1 MSGWKIQDSLEL
13 YNVNQWGANFFSINA
28 AGHVEVYP
36 TGDPNRAIDLK
47 IMADEIQKR
56 GIQLPLLIRFSDI
69 LRTRIKNLCESFQS
83 AMQEYHYQAVY
94 RGVYPIKVNQQRQV
108 VATIVDAAKAYHFG
122 LEAGS
127 KPELLTTVA
136 TLKDPE
142 ALIVCNGYK
151 DEEYIELALLA
162 RRVGKNV
169 ILVVEKLNELELI
182 AQMAEKLHVEPS
194 IGLRVR
200 LSAKGS
206 GRWEASGGDRSKFG
220 LGPVEMLQAIEWLK
234 GKNLLGSVQLL
245 HYHLGSQ
252 ITAIRNVKD
261 ALREAARYYV
271 ELKQMGAAL
280 KYLDVGG
287 GLAVDYDGSRT
298 NFAASANYSMQE
310 YANDVVYQIMTTC
323 DEAKVEHPIIVSES
337 GRAITAYHSVLLF
350 NVLGV
355 TEFQPGE
362 PAAPSADNTPP
373 LVKDLWES
381 YQSLSRKNFQE
392 VYHDIQHAR
401 EQLLNMFNLGYVN
414 LPWRAYAEAIYWA
427 ANYKIYRLAKESSY
441 VPDELEGLE
450 KSLADIYFCNFSLF
464 QSLPDTWAIDQI
476 FPIMPIHRLNEK
488 PTRSGIL
495 ADITCDSDGCID
507 RFVDLRNIKD
517 VIGLHP
523 WQENEDYLIGIFLV
537 GAYQE
542 ILGDLHNLFGDNNV
556 VQIALDG
563 ENHSYK
569 IEHVEYGDSVSEVL
583 AYVQQS
589 KDELISRFR
598 QSVEQAVRAGNCTL
612 EEARHILETYRA
624 GFEGYTYMER

>member
-1 MSGWKIQDSLEL
+1 MAGWKTQDSIDF
-13 YNVNQWGANFFSINA
+13 YNVNQWGGNFFSVNET
-28 AGHVEVYP
+28 GHIEVYP
-36 TGDPNRAIDLK
+36 TGDANRAVDLK
-47 IMADEIQKR
+47 VLADEIQQR

-69 LRTRIKNLCESFQS
+69 LRTRIKNLCESFQN
-83 AMQEYHYQAVY
+83 AIQEYNYKAVY

-108 VATIVDAAKAYHFG
+108 VATIVDAGQPYHFG

-142 ALIVCNGYK
+142 ALIICNGYK
-151 DEEYIELALLA
+151 DEEFIELALLA

-182 AQMAEKLHVEPS
+182 AQLAEKLQVVPS
-194 IGLRVR
+194 IGMRLR

-220 LGPVEMLQAIEWLK
+220 LGAVELLQAVEWLK
-234 GKNLLGSVQLL
+234 ARNMLDSLQLL

-252 ITAIRNVKD
+252 ITAIRNVKE

-271 ELKQMGAAL
+271 ELKKMGAAL
-280 KYLDVGG
+280 TYFDVGG
-287 GLAVDYDGSRT
+287 GLAIDYDGSRT

-310 YANDVVYQIMTTC
+310 YANDVVYQIMSTC
-323 DEAKVEHPIIVSES
+323 DEANVEHPIIVSES
-337 GRAITAYHSVLLF
+337 GRAITAHHSILIV
-350 NVLGV
+350 NVLGI
-355 TEFQPGE
+355 TEFQLVE
-362 PAAPSADNTPP
+362 PKAPADENTPP
-373 LVKDLWES
+373 LVKELWES
-381 YQSLSRKNFQE
+381 YQSLTRKNYQE
-392 VYHDIQHAR
+392 VYHDIQHSR

-427 ANYKIYRLAKESSY
+427 ANDKIFRLAREGNY

-464 QSLPDTWAIDQI
+464 QSLPDNWAIDQI

-488 PTRSGIL
+488 PTRSAIL

-517 VIGLHP
+517 VLGLHP
-523 WQENEDYLIGIFLV
+523 WKEKEDYLIGIFLV

-563 ENHSYK
+563 ERNVYR

-589 KDELISRFR
+589 KDDLISEFR
-598 QSVEQAVRAGNCTL
+598 QSVEQAVRAGNCSL
-612 EEARHILETYRA
+612 EEARHILETYRS

>member
-1 MSGWKIQDSLEL
+1 MLSWKIQDSIEF
-13 YNVNQWGANFFSINA
+13 YNINQWGANFFSVNST
-28 AGHVEVYP
+28 GNVEVYP
-36 TGDPNRAIDLK
+36 TGDSNRSIDLK
-47 IMADEIQKR
+47 VLADEIQQR

-69 LRTRIKNLCESFQS
+69 LRARIKALCESFQN
-83 AMQEYHYQAVY
+83 AIQEYNYQSVY

-108 VATIVDAAKAYHFG
+108 VATIVEAGQPYHFG

-136 TLKDPE
+136 LLNDPE

-151 DEEYIELALLA
+151 DEEFIELALLA

-169 ILVVEKLNELELI
+169 VLVVEKLNELELI
-182 AQMAEKLHVEPS
+182 TKIAEKLQVVPS
-194 IGLRVR
+194 IGVRVR

-220 LGPVEMLQAIEWLK
+220 LGPVEALQAVEWLK
-234 GKNLLGSVQLL
+234 AKNMLGSLQLL

-271 ELKQMGAAL
+271 EIKNMGAAL

-337 GRAITAYHSVLLF
+337 GRAITAYHSVLIF
-350 NVLGV
+350 NVLSV
-355 TEFQPGE
+355 TEFKLVE
-362 PAAPSADNTPP
+362 PAAPAAENAPP
-373 LVKDLWES
+373 LVKELWES
-381 YQSLSRKNFQE
+381 YQSLSRKNYQE
-392 VYHDIQHAR
+392 VYHDIQHTR

-414 LPWRAYAEAIYWA
+414 LQWRAYAEAIYWA
-427 ANYKIYRLAKESSY
+427 TNYKIFRLAKEGNY

-450 KSLADIYFCNFSLF
+450 KALADIYFCNFSLF

-476 FPIMPIHRLNEK
+476 FPIMPIHRLQEK
-488 PTRSGIL
+488 PTRTGIL

-517 VIGLHP
+517 VLGLHP

-563 ENHSYK
+563 ENNSYK
-569 IEHVEYGDSVSEVL
+569 VEHVEYGDSVSEVL

-589 KDELISRFR
+589 KDALVSQFR
-598 QSVEQAVRAGNCTL
+598 LSVEQAVRDGGCTL

>member
-1 MSGWKIQDSLEL
+1 MAGWKTQDSVDF
-13 YNVNQWGANFFSINA
+13 YNVNQWGANFFSVNA
-28 AGHVEVYP
+28 AGHIEVYP
-36 TGDPNRAIDLK
+36 TGDANRAVDLK
-47 IMADEIQKR
+47 ILADEIQQR

-69 LRTRIKNLCESFQS
+69 LRTRIKNLCESFQN
-83 AMQEYHYQAVY
+83 AIQEYNYQAVY

-108 VATIVDAAKAYHFG
+108 VATIVDAGQPYHFG

-182 AQMAEKLHVEPS
+182 AQLAEKLQVVPS
-194 IGLRVR
+194 IGMRLR

-220 LGPVEMLQAIEWLK
+220 LGSVELLQAVEWLK
-234 GKNLLGSVQLL
+234 ARNMLDSLQLL

-271 ELKQMGAAL
+271 ELKKMGAPL
-280 KYLDVGG
+280 TYFDVGG
-287 GLAVDYDGSRT
+287 GLAIDYDGSRT

-310 YANDVVYQIMTTC
+310 YANDVVYQIMSTC
-323 DEAKVEHPIIVSES
+323 DEAKVDHPIIVSES
-337 GRAITAYHSVLLF
+337 GRAITAHHSILIV
-350 NVLGV
+350 NVLGL
-355 TEFQPGE
+355 TEFQPIE
-362 PAAPSADNTPP
+362 PTAPTAENTPP

-392 VYHDIQHAR
+392 VYHDIQHSR
-401 EQLLNMFNLGYVN
+401 EQLLNMFSLGYID
-414 LPWRAYAEAIYWA
+414 LPWRAYAEGIYWA
-427 ANYKIYRLAKESSY
+427 ANYKIFRLAREGNY

-464 QSLPDTWAIDQI
+464 QSLPDNWAIDQI
-476 FPIMPIHRLNEK
+476 FPIMPIHRLEEK
-488 PTRSGIL
+488 PTRSAIL

-517 VIGLHP
+517 VLGLHP
-523 WQENEDYLIGIFLV
+523 WKEKEDYLIGIFLV

-563 ENHSYK
+563 EKNVYK

-589 KDELISRFR
+589 KDDLISEFR

-612 EEARHILETYRA
+612 EEARHILETYRS

>member
-1 MSGWKIQDSLEL
+1 MAGWKTQDSIDF
-13 YNVNQWGANFFSINA
+13 YNVNQWGGIFFSVNE
-28 AGHVEVYP
+28 AGHIEVYP
-36 TGDPNRAIDLK
+36 TGEANRAIDLK
-47 IMADEIQKR
+47 ILADEIQQR

-69 LRTRIKNLCESFQS
+69 LRTRIKNLCESFQN
-83 AMQEYHYQAVY
+83 AIQEYNYKAAY

-108 VATIVDAAKAYHFG
+108 VATIVDAGQPYHFG

-151 DEEYIELALLA
+151 DEEFIELALLA

-182 AQMAEKLHVEPS
+182 AQMAEKLQVEPC
-194 IGLRVR
+194 IGMRLR

-220 LGPVEMLQAIEWLK
+220 LGAVELLQAVEWLK
-234 GKNLLGSVQLL
+234 ARNMLNSLQLL

-271 ELKQMGAAL
+271 ELKKMGAAL
-280 KYLDVGG
+280 TYFDVGG
-287 GLAVDYDGSRT
+287 GLAIDYDGSRT

-323 DEAKVEHPIIVSES
+323 DEANVEHPIIVSES
-337 GRAITAYHSVLLF
+337 GRAITAHHSILIV
-350 NVLGV
+350 NVLGI
-355 TEFQPGE
+355 TEFQLVEPTA
-362 PAAPSADNTPP
+362 PAAENTPP
-373 LVKDLWES
+373 LIKELWES
-381 YQSLSRKNFQE
+381 YQSLTRKNYQE

-427 ANYKIYRLAKESSY
+427 ANYKIFRLAREGNY

-464 QSLPDTWAIDQI
+464 QSLPDNWAIDQI
-476 FPIMPIHRLNEK
+476 FPIMPIHRLEEK
-488 PTRSGIL
+488 PTRSAIL

-517 VIGLHP
+517 VLGLHP
-523 WQENEDYLIGIFLV
+523 WKEKEDYLIGIFLV

-563 ENHSYK
+563 EKNVYK

-589 KDELISRFR
+589 KDDLISEFR
-598 QSVEQAVRAGNCTL
+598 QSVEQAVRAGSCTL
-612 EEARHILETYRA
+612 EEARHILETYRS

>member
-1 MSGWKIQDSLEL
+1 MAGWKTQDSIDF
-13 YNVNQWGANFFSINA
+13 YNVNQWGANFFSVNA
-28 AGHVEVYP
+28 AGHIEVYP
-36 TGDPNRAIDLK
+36 TGESTRAVDLK
-47 IMADEIQKR
+47 ILADEIQRR

-69 LRTRIKNLCESFQS
+69 LRTRIKNLCESFQT
-83 AMQEYHYQAVY
+83 AIQEYNYKAVY

-108 VATIVDAAKAYHFG
+108 VATIVDAGQPYHFG

-182 AQMAEKLHVEPS
+182 AQLAEKLQVVPS
-194 IGLRVR
+194 IGMRLR

-220 LGPVEMLQAIEWLK
+220 LGAVELLQAVEWLK
-234 GKNLLGSVQLL
+234 ARNMLDSLQLL

-271 ELKQMGAAL
+271 ELKKMGAAL
-280 KYLDVGG
+280 TYFDVGG
-287 GLAVDYDGSRT
+287 GLAIDYDGSRT

-310 YANDVVYQIMTTC
+310 YANDVVYQIMSTC
-323 DEAKVEHPIIVSES
+323 DEAKVAHPIIVSES
-337 GRAITAYHSVLLF
+337 GRAITAHHSILIV
-350 NVLGV
+350 NVLGL
-355 TEFQPGE
+355 TEFQPVE
-362 PAAPSADNTPP
+362 PTAPTAENTPP

-401 EQLLNMFNLGYVN
+401 EQLLNMFSLGYID
-414 LPWRAYAEAIYWA
+414 LPWRAYAEGIYWA
-427 ANYKIYRLAKESSY
+427 ANYKIFRLAREGNY

-464 QSLPDTWAIDQI
+464 QSLPDNWAIDQI
-476 FPIMPIHRLNEK
+476 FPIMPIHRLEEK
-488 PTRSGIL
+488 PTRSAIL

-517 VIGLHP
+517 VLGLHP
-523 WQENEDYLIGIFLV
+523 WKEKEDYLIGIFLV

-563 ENHSYK
+563 EKNVYK

-589 KDELISRFR
+589 KDDLISEFR
-598 QSVEQAVRAGNCTL
+598 QSVEQAVRAGSCTL
-612 EEARHILETYRA
+612 EEARHILETYRS